1 MDKVPWPGQVVD
13 VRVFAVSYMT
23 GLDLSEH
30 TRADGPKPEMRGP
43 AQAPIPASF
52 WATSGQGCLL
62 LFTPASCLCRLP
74 RHPPQCRCPSAV
86 PRLQFRGHRPDGGR
100 RQASGH
106 TGTPAR
112 GGTGEG
118 REELPLLSCGF
129 LLGSHKVEQLR
140 TQALNLN
147 RLGFRPC
154 CHRGAHCT
162 STSFSLSF
170 PTCKTGKAA
179 WL

>member
-43 AQAPIPASF
+43 AQAPIPHGHRVKGAS
-52 WATSGQGCLL
+52 SCSH
-62 LFTPASCLCRLP
+62 PSCLCRLP
-74 RHPPQCRCPSAV
+74 RHPPVPVPISCSAV
-86 PRLQFRGHRPDGGR
+86 SVSWPPALLRTTAKPR
-100 RQASGH
+100 A

-118 REELPLLSCGF
+118 REELPLQLWLS
-129 LLGSHKVEQLR
+129 
-140 TQALNLN
+140 
-147 RLGFRPC
+147 
-154 CHRGAHCT
+154 
-162 STSFSLSF
+162 SLEA
-170 PTCKTGKAA
+170 TR
-179 WL
+179 